1 MKYKTISGHYD
12 TVYSL
17 EHNNR
22 KFIPQNVDYRRIARN
37 YNCIE
42 AGGETHLD
50 LEDPRCLAEFWER
63 YRELA
68 DLYWKDRAIVRAREY
83 ERYKENIRYLRQL
96 SYRLCHCPA
105 DPVGLFVFL
114 LCLPLIL
121 PCELYLNRKM
131 QQLKDDWEVY
141 KEQQWIQDMDFRATQ
156 ANLRGT
162 LLEKDRENG
171 TQYLRELDTIVRE
184 MASSA
189 NDYLVTARELSFD
202 PKPMPRYAT
211 LEEIYDKLYEPSFR
225 AFQDKQ
231 RLCRRYNGTYLQK
244 IREERHDAAN
254 TKQQTRN
261 AKIRK
266 IAEAIEIVFG
276 IGDMDNT
283 GYINAL
289 EDAYKSELLL
299 KDYCDHLMQSEHICF
314 VTTKDLETPGWQP
327 PFKNGLI
334 VLNLTVHCD
343 EATPG
348 IHLTCIPYS
357 RGCKRGPE
365 VQAALG
371 RAMAGMG
378 YPSTWKDALDE
389 HGERIPKRDKTGKV
403 IHNAD
408 GTVRYKQEPDRQG
421 IIDWIEDQKKWIQSE
436 MERRYGW
443 QREYKGS
450 HPRGNL
456 STPDYQAA
464 RAKER
469 AETILQNTN
478 QQLQNYTKRI
488 SELTRML
495 DTGIDELFQN
505 DKMLDFVVRYLK
517 ICPQERFEEFLREA
531 ETYFDSLAAEEQ
543 KKAKRTLQKIIEE
556 AQSKAKPQKP
566 IGSLESKKEQQR

>member
-1 MKYKTISGHYD
+1 M
-12 TVYSL
+12 
-17 EHNNR
+17 
-22 KFIPQNVDYRRIARN
+22 Q
-37 YNCIE
+37 
-42 AGGETHLD
+42 
-50 LEDPRCLAEFWER
+50 
-63 YRELA
+63 
-68 DLYWKDRAIVRAREY
+68 
-83 ERYKENIRYLRQL
+83 
-96 SYRLCHCPA
+96 
-105 DPVGLFVFL
+105 
-114 LCLPLIL
+114 
-121 PCELYLNRKM
+121 LYLNRRM
-131 QQLKDDWEVY
+131 QQLKDDWEEY
-141 KEQQWIQDMDFRATQ
+141 KEQQWLQDMDFRAMQ

-162 LLEKDRENG
+162 LLARDRANG
-171 TQYLRELDTIVRE
+171 TQYLHELDTIVME

-231 RLCRRYNGTYLQK
+231 RPCRRYNGTYLQK
-244 IREERHDAAN
+244 IREERHDA
-254 TKQQTRN
+254 TKIKQQTRN

-421 IIDWIEDQKKWIQSE
+421 IIDWIEDQKRWIQNE

-443 QREYKGS
+443 QRECKGS

-456 STPDYQAA
+456 STPDYQVA

-469 AETILQNTN
+469 LRESVRILQAEEER
-478 QQLQNYTKRI
+478 YTQHIYGITEILSTEVDKF
-488 SELTRML
+488 L
-495 DTGIDELFQN
+495 DNRRVLDIINRYVRLCSDEEYEIIRE
-505 DKMLDFVVRYLK
+505 KAIGY
-517 ICPQERFEEFLREA
+517 FEELPNKENQSVFE
-531 ETYFDSLAAEEQ
+531 SL
-543 KKAKRTLQKIIEE
+543 
-556 AQSKAKPQKP
+556 
-566 IGSLESKKEQQR
+566 SKKLADADHKAVSKQFPDHTLHKSSKQR

>member
-1 MKYKTISGHYD
+1 MQYKTISGHYD

-17 EHNNR
+17 DHNNR
-22 KFIPQNVDYRRIARN
+22 KFIPKNVDYRRIARN

-42 AGGETHLD
+42 AGGETRLD

-68 DLYWKDRAIVRAREY
+68 DLYWKDRATVRAREY
-83 ERYKENIRYLRQL
+83 ERYKENVRYLRQL
-96 SYRLCHCPA
+96 SYRLCHCPD

-114 LCLPLIL
+114 LCLPLII
-121 PCELYLNRKM
+121 PCEIYLNREM
-131 QQLKDDWEVY
+131 QQLKDDWEEY

-162 LLEKDRENG
+162 LLAHDRANG
-171 TQYLRELDTIVRE
+171 TQYLNELDTIVRE

-189 NDYLVTARELSFD
+189 NDYLTTARELSFD

-225 AFQDKQ
+225 VFQNKQ
-231 RLCRRYNGTYLQK
+231 RPCRRYNGTYLQK
-244 IREERHDAAN
+244 IREERHEAA
-254 TKQQTRN
+254 TVKQQTKN

-266 IAEAIEIVFG
+266 TAEAIEIVFG
-276 IGDMDNT
+276 IGGMDNT
-283 GYINAL
+283 GYANAL

-314 VTTKDLETPGWQP
+314 VTTKDLEAPDWQP

-334 VLNLTVHCD
+334 VLNLTVYCD

-365 VQAALG
+365 VQATLG
-371 RAMAGMG
+371 KAMTGMG
-378 YPSTWKDALDE
+378 YPSTWKDVLDE
-389 HGERIPKRDKTGKV
+389 HGERVPKRDKSGKV

-408 GTVRYKQEPDRQG
+408 GTIRYKQEPDRQG
-421 IIDWIEDQKKWIQSE
+421 IIDWIEAQKRWIQNE

-456 STPDYQAA
+456 FTPDYQAA

-469 AETILQNTN
+469 QEEFERQMKAMFSTYVMRMDRKLEQLTAATEDVWYNTN
-478 QQLQNYTKRI
+478 EWEKVIQ
-488 SELTRML
+488 
-495 DTGIDELFQN
+495 
-505 DKMLDFVVRYLK
+505 YLK
-517 ICPQERFEEFLREA
+517 MCPQEEYLEYVNR
-531 ETYFDSLAAEEQ
+531 AEEYISTLPQ
-543 KKAKRTLQKIIEE
+543 REQARVKKQLQEIIHAADLKALEQLK
-556 AQSKAKPQKP
+556 QSERLTQ
-566 IGSLESKKEQQR
+566 EQQR

>member
-17 EHNNR
+17 DHNNR
-22 KFIPQNVDYRRIARN
+22 KFIPQNVDCRRTNRN

-50 LEDPRCLAEFWER
+50 LEDPRCLAEFWSH
-63 YRELA
+63 YRELTE
-68 DLYWKDRAIVRAREY
+68 LYWKDRAMVRAREY
-83 ERYKENIRYLRQL
+83 ERYKENVRYLRQL
-96 SYRLCHCPA
+96 SYRLCHCPD

-121 PCELYLNRKM
+121 PCELYLNRRM
-131 QQLKDDWEVY
+131 QQIKDDWEEY
-141 KEQQWIQDMDFRATQ
+141 KEQQWLQDTDFRATQ

-162 LLEKDRENG
+162 LLVKDRENG
-171 TQYLRELDTIVRE
+171 TQYLQQLDTIVTE
-184 MASSA
+184 MAA
-189 NDYLVTARELSFD
+189 CADDYLTTAREHSFT
-202 PKPMPRYAT
+202 PKPLPRYAT

-231 RLCRRYNGTYLQK
+231 RPCRRYNGTYLQK
-244 IREERHDAAN
+244 IREERHDAAKA
-254 TKQQTRN
+254 KQQTRN

-266 IAEAIEIVFG
+266 TAEAIEIVFG

-283 GYINAL
+283 GYIDAL

-299 KDYCDHLMQSEHICF
+299 KDYCDHLMQSENICF
-314 VTTKDLETPGWQP
+314 VTSKDLDTPNWQP
-327 PFKNGLI
+327 PFRNGLI

-371 RAMAGMG
+371 RAMTGMG

-389 HGERIPKRDKTGKV
+389 RGERIPKRDKTGKV

-408 GTVRYKQEPDRQG
+408 GTVRYKQEPDGQG
-421 IIDWIEDQKKWIQSE
+421 IIDWIEDQKGWIQKE

-443 QREYKGS
+443 KREYKGS

-478 QQLQNYTKRI
+478 QQLQNYTQRI
-488 SELTRML
+488 NGLTRML

-517 ICPQERFEEFLREA
+517 MCPQERFEEFLREA

-556 AQSKAKPQKP
+556 AQRKAKPQKP
-566 IGSLESKKEQQR
+566 IGSLDAKKEQQR

>member
-22 KFIPQNVDYRRIARN
+22 KFIPQNVDCRRANRN

-63 YRELA
+63 YRELT

-131 QQLKDDWEVY
+131 QQLKDDWEEY
-141 KEQQWIQDMDFRATQ
+141 KEQQWIQDMDFRATR

-162 LLEKDRENG
+162 LLAKDRENG

-184 MASSA
+184 MSSSA
-189 NDYLVTARELSFD
+189 NDYLTTARELSFD

-231 RLCRRYNGTYLQK
+231 RPCRRYNGTYLQK
-244 IREERHDAAN
+244 IREERHDVAKA
-254 TKQQTRN
+254 KQQTRN

-266 IAEAIEIVFG
+266 TAEAIEIVFG

-289 EDAYKSELLL
+289 EDAYKSEFLL
-299 KDYCDHLMQSEHICF
+299 KDYCDHLMQSENICF
-314 VTTKDLETPGWQP
+314 LTSKDLETPGWQP

-371 RAMAGMG
+371 KAMAGMG
-378 YPSTWKDALDE
+378 YPSTWRDVLDE
-389 HGERIPKRDKTGKV
+389 NGERIPKRNKFGEV
-403 IHNAD
+403 IHNTD
-408 GTVRYKQEPDRQG
+408 GTVRYKQEPDGQG
-421 IIDWIEDQKKWIQSE
+421 IIDWIEDQKRWIQNE

-464 RAKER
+464 RARER
-469 AETILQNTN
+469 QEEFERQMKATFSAYVMRMDRKLEQLTAATEDVWYNTN
-478 QQLQNYTKRI
+478 EWEKVI
-488 SELTRML
+488 
-495 DTGIDELFQN
+495 
-505 DKMLDFVVRYLK
+505 RYLK
-517 ICPQERFEEFLREA
+517 MCPQEEYLEYINR
-531 ETYFDSLAAEEQ
+531 AEENIATLPQ
-543 KKAKRTLQKIIEE
+543 REQARVKKQLQEIIHAADLKALEQLK
-556 AQSKAKPQKP
+556 QSERLTQ
-566 IGSLESKKEQQR
+566 EQQR

>member
-17 EHNNR
+17 DHNNR
-22 KFIPQNVDYRRIARN
+22 KFVPKNVDCRRISRN
-37 YNCIE
+37 YNCIA
-42 AGGETHLD
+42 AGEDAHVD
-50 LEDPRCLAEFWER
+50 LEDPRCLVEFWLR
-63 YRELA
+63 YRELTE
-68 DLYWKDRAIVRAREY
+68 LYWKDRATLRAREY
-83 ERYKENIRYLRQL
+83 ERYMENVRYLRRL
-96 SYRLCHCPA
+96 SYRLCHCP
-105 DPVGLFVFL
+105 DHPVGLFVFL
-114 LCLPLIL
+114 LCLPLII
-121 PCELYLNRKM
+121 PCEIYLNSKM
-131 QQLKDDWEVY
+131 QQAKDEWEEY

-162 LLEKDRENG
+162 LLAKDRENG

-189 NDYLVTARELSFD
+189 NDYLATARELSFD

-211 LEEIYDKLYEPSFR
+211 LEEIYDILYEPSFR

-231 RLCRRYNGTYLQK
+231 RPCRRYNGTYLQK
-244 IREERHDAAN
+244 IREERHDVAKA
-254 TKQQTRN
+254 KQQTRN

-266 IAEAIEIVFG
+266 TAEAIEIVFG

-289 EDAYKSELLL
+289 EDAYKSEFLL

-334 VLNLTVHCD
+334 ALNLTVHCD

-389 HGERIPKRDKTGKV
+389 HGKRIPKRDKTGKV

-408 GTVRYKQEPDRQG
+408 GTVRYKQEPDGQG
-421 IIDWIEDQKKWIQSE
+421 IIDWIEDQKRWIQNE
-436 MERRYGW
+436 MGRRYGW

-469 AETILQNTN
+469 CNEILYKVNAEMQGYLQRIHILSGKLN
-478 QQLQNYTKRI
+478 
-488 SELTRML
+488 SH
-495 DTGIDELFQN
+495 IDDLFE
-505 DKMLDFVVRYLK
+505 DSKALDFIVRYLK
-517 ICPQERFEEFLREA
+517 TCPQERYEELIQEA
-531 ETYFDSLAAEEQ
+531 GAFFNGMVKAEESKVRQ
-543 KKAKRTLQKIIEE
+543 NLWKIIEE
-556 AQSKAKPQKP
+556 AQKRIPGQSERNDRKELPQ
-566 IGSLESKKEQQR
+566 R